1 MSINSVVQLKLSVF
15 SGFFR
20 VLFIH
25 SRTQSDSELVSE
37 GLWLAAAAA
46 FAALLIR
53 SVCSQLSLRAVNAL
67 LWAPGAWQLP
77 PSPYG

>member
-1 MSINSVVQLKLSVF
+1 MRSVLT
-15 SGFFR
+15 GIFR

-37 GLWLAAAAA
+37 GLA

-67 LWAPGAWQLP
+67 LWAPGAWQLLP
-77 PSPYG
+77 KPRFRRAHTVSWLKKYY